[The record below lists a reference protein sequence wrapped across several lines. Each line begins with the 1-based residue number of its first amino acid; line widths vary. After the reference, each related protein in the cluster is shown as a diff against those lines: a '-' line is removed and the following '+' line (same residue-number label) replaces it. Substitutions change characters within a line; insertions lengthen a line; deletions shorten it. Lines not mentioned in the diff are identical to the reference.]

1 MSELIVTKVG
11 EVAIVN
17 FVGTEILDMA
27 QSKAIGIKLC
37 ATVEQPDVSCLVI
50 DFGRVKL
57 ITSSMIGELIQV
69 RKKSAERQVI
79 LKLCSLSS
87 ELIKL
92 LKLLKL
98 DKSFEIYASRE
109 LAVKALQAN
118 KK

>member
-1 MSELIVTKVG
+1 MSDLIVTKVG

-27 QSKAIGIKLC
+27 QSRAIGSQLC

-57 ITSSMIGELIQV
+57 MTSSMIGELIQV
-69 RKKSAERQVI
+69 RKRSAEKQVI
-79 LKLCSLSS
+79 LKLCNLTN
-87 ELIKL
+87 ELTKL

-98 DKSFEIYASRE
+98 DKSFDIHASRD
-109 LAVKALQAN
+109 LAIKSIQAS